1 MKQIKLNLDELT
13 DADIISELE
22 NRASGGAL
30 SRALYRVICE
40 WFVSR
45 PGIVSIQAPNR
56 PESGPDMTESG
67 PDELATALAEIDDSW
82 N

>member
-1 MKQIKLNLDELT
+1 MKTIRLNLDEQA
-13 DADIISELE
+13 DADIILELE
-22 NRASGGAL
+22 KRANGGAL

-40 WFVSR
+40 WFAR
-45 PGIVSIQAPNR
+45 ALPEGANR
-56 PESGPDMTESG
+56 GLIGPSSGLDVAESG